1 MKKVLA
7 FISICYLISGIIGV
21 IIWNI
26 PKSQNTVNPIQL
38 LFTLLLMITPALVAF
53 KVEKRKFLVTSEKF
67 QLNFK
72 NINWKQTFKYLLITN
87 LLLPVL
93 VMFYGYLF
101 GNVLEIEPFGKLITS
116 YRQLSPE
123 ILQKIPSILKIDY
136 LLFLLVPL
144 MFIASLMS
152 SISING
158 FIALGEEIGW
168 RGFLEKNLNFSFFKK
183 NIIIGIIWGVWHTPI
198 IISGHN
204 YPNHPYWGILMMV
217 ILCIAMSFYFSF
229 ALKRTQSLF
238 VIGALHGGINAVE
251 QTLAFIQ
258 IDYNDLFGPIGLL
271 MFFSVLTVFL
281 IDYTLSKKTNEPLH
295 FIS

>member
-26 PKSQNTVNPIQL
+26 PKSQSTVNPIQL

-72 NINWKQTFKYLLITN
+72 NINWKQTYKYLLITN

-93 VMFYGYLF
+93 VMFYGDLF

-158 FIALGEEIGW
+158 FIALGEEIRW

-238 VIGALHGGINAVE
+238 VIGALHGGINAIE